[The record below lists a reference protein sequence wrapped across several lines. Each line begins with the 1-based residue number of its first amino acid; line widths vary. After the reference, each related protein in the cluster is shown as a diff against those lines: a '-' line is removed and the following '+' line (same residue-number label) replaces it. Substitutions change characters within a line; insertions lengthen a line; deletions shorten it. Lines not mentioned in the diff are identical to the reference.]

1 MKKVGS
7 IALVLILLGYLGC
20 QSVSQSAESND
31 EHVIEKQF
39 DILSDIDPP
48 DGYRRDS
55 VSKYGEWL
63 RKLKLNKDNTV
74 YYFNGK
80 KKPNQSIH
88 VAVLNFDVGNKDL
101 QQCADA
107 CMRIRAEYLY
117 QQKQFSKIKFLLAN
131 GTWKTY
137 VDYTPKR
144 DYKNFRKYLTY
155 IFSYANTASLKK
167 QLTSVKKIEN
177 IQPGDV
183 FVQSGNP
190 YGHAVTVMDVCVNE
204 SGNKQFMLSQSYMPA
219 QSIEILVNPLSQKK
233 TPWYPVSFEGDLR
246 TPEWI
251 FKKEDLRRFN

>member
-1 MKKVGS
+1 MKTVGS
-7 IALVLILLGYLGC
+7 TVLVLILLGYLGC
-20 QSVSQSAESND
+20 QSVSQSTDSND
-31 EHVIEKQF
+31 ENLIERQPR
-39 DILSDIDPP
+39 ILSDITLS

-63 RKLKLNKDNTV
+63 RKLKLNKDNAV
-74 YYFNGK
+74 YYFNGD

-131 GTWKTY
+131 GTWKSF
-137 VDYTPKR
+137 DNYTPKR
-144 DYKNFRKYLTY
+144 DYKSFRKYLNY

-167 QLTSVKKIEN
+167 QLRTVNSIKE
-177 IQPGDV
+177 IQIGDV

-204 SGNKQFMLSQSYMPA
+204 SGDKQFMLSQSYMPA
-219 QSIEILVNPLSQKK
+219 QSIEILVNPLSQKRS
-233 TPWYPVSFEGDLR
+233 PWYSINFKGDLK
-246 TPEWI
+246 TPEWT